1 MLNRI
6 QKMTPASERY
16 LGNLWTAFG
25 SVKRIDAVNGW
36 VAERRTTTDDHGD
49 SVRAELEPTEAG
61 HMTSFRSVEAE
72 KVEKRVSRVVWCL
85 STAATLCAFDV
96 HPPKNREGTRLVLSL
111 DSLNRPHTR
120 LHESAPRHGCC
131 SRRCRPP
138 HPRPRPGPQPLLPQ
152 LEHQA
157 TRLHRPSHLPT
168 LL

>member
-85 STAATLCAFDV
+85 SHRYRQGRDAQLRPFV
-96 HPPKNREGTRLVLSL
+96 RL
-111 DSLNRPHTR
+111 T
-120 LHESAPRHGCC
+120 CI
-131 SRRCRPP
+131 
-138 HPRPRPGPQPLLPQ
+138 PQKIGK
-152 LEHQA
+152 E
-157 TRLHRPSHLPT
+157 RDWS
-168 LL
+168 